1 MVREIGR
8 AAQFV
13 PHFRI
18 WVSAGRP
25 TFYTRIGTQQH
36 PQRLRRPPMS
46 KKLEPY
52 SEDKSELFVLEGKE
66 MTAVELVY
74 ALAERGTIYLSH
86 ENMCENGVLVWL

>member
-1 MVREIGR
+1 
-8 AAQFV
+8 
-13 PHFRI
+13 
-18 WVSAGRP
+18 
-25 TFYTRIGTQQH
+25 
-36 PQRLRRPPMS
+36 MS